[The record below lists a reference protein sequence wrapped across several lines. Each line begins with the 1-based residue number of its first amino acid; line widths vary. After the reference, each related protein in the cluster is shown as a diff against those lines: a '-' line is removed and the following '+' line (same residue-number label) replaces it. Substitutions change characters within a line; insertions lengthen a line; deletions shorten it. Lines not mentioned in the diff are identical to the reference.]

1 MRKAVEKLLEKAR
14 KNNFPDDITKILQR
28 EDLSVDII
36 DRIYHYY
43 DTNRPDRQG
52 NPGGHGKLAAG
63 RTLR

>member
-43 DTNRPDRQG
+43 DT
-52 NPGGHGKLAAG
+52 
-63 RTLR
+63 T